1 MIRMHKGK
9 AVLSSLLILLPLLF
23 GLLLWDR
30 LPNQLASHW
39 GADGAVDGMAGRAFT
54 VVTLPLVLL
63 AFHWLC
69 LLVSAAEF
77 KKRGR
82 NGKAMGLVFWI
93 IPAVSLFSSGIIY
106 GTAFGL
112 ELNPLRLTLAFI
124 GLLFLILGNFLPKVE
139 QNGVLGVRVSWTLNS
154 EENWRRTH
162 RFCGRLWVAGG
173 LLLLLIVPL
182 PVPLSTPFLF
192 TLLLAATFV
201 LSFLPILY
209 SYRCY
214 RRERREG
221 TAAAP
226 AAAPSRKALRIS
238 AVLGVLLAAAVV
250 LLLFTGNVSVAF
262 GADSFQIQASYW
274 PDLEIDYAAVDA
286 LTYRDDCPAGVR
298 VGGFGSFRL
307 SLGSFRNDEFGN
319 YTRYAYTA
327 CPACVAVEVD
337 GRILALNGRDEAA
350 TRRIY
355 EELLARIP

>member
-1 MIRMHKGK
+1 MIRNHRGK
-9 AVLSSLLILLPLLF
+9 AMISSLLILLPLLF
-23 GLLLWDR
+23 GLLMWNK

-39 GADGAVDGMAGRAFT
+39 GLDGSVDGRASRTFT
-54 VVTLPLVLL
+54 IVFMPLILL

-77 KKRGR
+77 KKRGQ
-82 NGKAMGLVFWI
+82 NGKVLGMVFWI
-93 IPAVSLFSSGIIY
+93 IPTVSLFSGGIVY
-106 GTAFGL
+106 SAAFGL
-112 ELNPLRLTLAFI
+112 ELNLIRVVLAFT
-124 GLLFLILGNFLPKVE
+124 GLLFLFLGNYLPKVE
-139 QNGVLGVRVSWTLNS
+139 QNGVLGVRVPWTLGS

-182 PVPLSTPFLF
+182 PVLLSTPFLF
-192 TLLLAATFV
+192 TLLLVTTLV

-209 SYRCY
+209 SYLCY
-214 RRERREG
+214 RREKREG
-221 TAAAP
+221 TATAVT
-226 AAAPSRKALRIS
+226 PSRKAMLIS
-238 AVLGVLLAAAVV
+238 TAVGVPLTAAVV
-250 LLLFTGNVSVAF
+250 ILLFTGNVSVTL
-262 GADSFQIQASYW
+262 GENSFQINASYW

-307 SLGSFRNDEFGN
+307 SLGSFRNEEFGN

-337 GRILALNGRDEAA
+337 GRILVLNGRDETA
-350 TRRIY
+350 TRQLYKR
-355 EELLARIP
+355 LLARIS